1 MQPYL
6 GEIRMFAG
14 NFAPQGWALCSGQLM
29 SIAQNTALFSLL
41 GTIYGGDGQSTFAL
55 PDFRGRVPLHQGQ
68 GQTQSFTIGEQ
79 GGTEAEML
87 TAAQLPPHTHV
98 LSASAAAPQAVPAGG
113 INLSASAYVPASP
126 VPKPKMYAN
135 PDTLVAMSSSAI
147 GAAGGSQPHDNM
159 APSLGLNFIIAL
171 EGIFPSRS

>member
-1 MQPYL
+1 MQPFI

-29 SIAQNTALFSLL
+29 SIAQNDVLFSLL

-68 GQTQSFTIGEQ
+68 GQTQNFTLGEF
-79 GGTEAEML
+79 GGTETETL
-87 TAAQLPPHTHV
+87 TASQLPAHTHV
-98 LSASAAAPQAVPAGG
+98 LSASAEVPQAVPAGG
-113 INLSASAYVPASP
+113 INLSDSAYVPASP

-135 PDTLVAMSSSAI
+135 PDTLVAMSASAI
-147 GAAGGSQPHDNM
+147 ATAGGSQPHDNM
-159 APSLGLNFIIAL
+159 APSLALNFIIAL
-171 EGIFPSRS
+171 EGIYPSRP